1 MRREAEEKSR
11 RRQLRDELEASKAA
25 TEEADMAA
33 RKVKQK
39 LKKAKAKARAKS
51 EKSDSESSSSSD
63 TESGADERSEEAKA
77 IERLKADGNADYEEQ
92 ALDVL
97 WSTFVIQKLVND
109 VGGVDK
115 TTPRTLKE
123 LIQWKRKTLDTEFKN
138 LARMVKQGGAELRKT
153 IIELYQRLMRTEQL
167 GVCVAAAVVTQLL
180 AEADQSMGELVHDT
194 ATGMCRTDPI
204 DWEEFK
210 EQRKNRPVSSRLLN
224 SEDPLEDEPGF
235 WGLHV
240 VVREKNGKDAGQAWS
255 MLMGAVTSTLCK
267 ERNRAD
273 SRFEALREF
282 LVLKDGKIN
291 AEHEICS

>member
-1 MRREAEEKSR
+1 MKTPREANDQEREAEMQWMREKLAALSSQEKESKAEIERLRKVNSVKSEQDSTSESESWDSIDADKYDDSRVKLDKELRESKEETNRAKAAAAAHATRREAEEKSR
-11 RRQLRDELEASKAA
+11 RQQLRDELAASKAA
-25 TEEADMAA
+25 AEEAERAA

-153 IIELYQRLMRTEQL
+153 ITELYQRLMRTEQL
-167 GVCVAAAVVTQLL
+167 GVCVAAA
-180 AEADQSMGELVHDT
+180 A
-194 ATGMCRTDPI
+194 
-204 DWEEFK
+204 
-210 EQRKNRPVSSRLLN
+210 
-224 SEDPLEDEPGF
+224 
-235 WGLHV
+235 
-240 VVREKNGKDAGQAWS
+240 AGR
-255 MLMGAVTSTLCK
+255 G
-267 ERNRAD
+267 R
-273 SRFEALREF
+273 
-282 LVLKDGKIN
+282 G
-291 AEHEICS
+291 